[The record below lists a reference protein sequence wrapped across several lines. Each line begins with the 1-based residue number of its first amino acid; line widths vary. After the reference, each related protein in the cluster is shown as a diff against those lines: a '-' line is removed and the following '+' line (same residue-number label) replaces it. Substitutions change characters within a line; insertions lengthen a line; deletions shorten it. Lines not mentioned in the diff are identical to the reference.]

1 VISLD
6 PASLNPTRA
15 YLLQLACIQPRPIA
29 LVSTC
34 SADGV
39 VNLAPFSYFTGVA
52 STPPTLCFSVG
63 RRRPEKDTYT
73 NICAT
78 RELVVHMV
86 DRPMAE
92 RMVACSAEYP
102 PEVDELTACGF
113 TSVAS
118 ALVKPPRVVEAPI
131 AMECRLRQVV
141 EVAEGE
147 RGAHLILATI
157 LRYHVAEAVWNGGRL
172 DPSPLDPVGR
182 LAGQSYC
189 TCRTRFDLPRPPKP
203 GSHG

>member
-1 VISLD
+1 MISLD

-29 LVSTC
+29 LVSTR
-34 SADGV
+34 SAEGV

-63 RRRPEKDTYT
+63 RRQPEKDTYA
-73 NICAT
+73 NIVAT
-78 RELVVHMV
+78 RELVIHMV
-86 DRPMAE
+86 DRSMAE
-92 RMVACSAEYP
+92 RMVACSADYP

-113 TSVAS
+113 TAVAS
-118 ALVKPPRVVEAPI
+118 EVVKPPRVAEAPI

-141 EVAEGE
+141 EVAEDD

-157 LRYHVAEAVWNGGRL
+157 LRYHVREAVWNGGRI
-172 DPSPLDPVGR
+172 DPSPLDPIGR
-182 LAGQSYC
+182 LGGQSYC
-189 TCRTRFDLPRPPKP
+189 TCRARFDLPRPPKP
-203 GSHG
+203 EQG

>member
-34 SADGV
+34 SAAGV

-63 RRRPEKDTYT
+63 RRRPEKDTYE
-73 NICAT
+73 NIVAT

-92 RMVACSAEYP
+92 RMVAASADYP
-102 PEVDELTACGF
+102 PEVDELAACGF
-113 TSVAS
+113 TAVAS
-118 ALVKPPRVVEAPI
+118 EAVKPPRVAEAPI

-157 LRYHVAEAVWNGGRL
+157 LRYHLREEVWNAGRI
-172 DPSPLDPVGR
+172 DPTSLDPVGR

-189 TCRTRFDLPRPPKP
+189 TCRTRFEIPRPPKP
-203 GSHG
+203 GR